1 MKKQFLAAAVLAA
14 ASFGASAATVSF
26 SDSFG
31 LATTDWSHALTLQQF
46 DTSLGTLNSVTF
58 SYGGEVSTSFRLE
71 SLDAAAATVTANAA
85 GNLVFGG
92 PIANTLAVAGSASR
106 SLTSFDGSIDFG
118 GTSGAIVGPVV
129 GSKSDVL
136 TLLSGLSV
144 YEGLGTYTINVDARG
159 LSNAS
164 GAGNLVSIINT
175 QALANITVTYDYS
188 VPPPSKVP
196 EPASMALVGLGL
208 AGLGAIRRRK

>member
-1 MKKQFLAAAVLAA
+1 M
-14 ASFGASAATVSF
+14 S
-26 SDSFG
+26 
-31 LATTDWSHALTLQQF
+31 
-46 DTSLGTLNSVTF
+46 
-58 SYGGEVSTSFRLE
+58 
-71 SLDAAAATVTANAA
+71 
-85 GNLVFGG
+85 
-92 PIANTLAVAGSASR
+92 GSASR
-106 SLTSFDGSIDFG
+106 SLSAFDGAIDFG

-129 GSKSDVL
+129 GNKSDVL

-175 QALANITVTYDYS
+175 QALANITVTYDYT
-188 VPPPSKVP
+188 VTPPGRVP